1 MSSILSIRMRNFM
14 ASLKIGQIH
23 STKLNLKLQSNPSI
37 LFLECEFCMLYAPLI
52 IRKCTK
58 DFLLRLLIF
67 CFGDDLLIR
76 NHFLEPGC
84 HHFKMLSSKYILP
97 LLDNHNEGL
106 DFQQIEQIR
115 QIQYI
120 LRSHGLDASRS
131 LLLTHCSIKKMFLFF
146 VFSRIVSISQFALFM
161 FMHVSIYVVMH
172 ICVGIHGDLM

>member
-1 MSSILSIRMRNFM
+1 
-14 ASLKIGQIH
+14 
-23 STKLNLKLQSNPSI
+23 
-37 LFLECEFCMLYAPLI
+37 MLYAPLI

-120 LRSHGLDASRS
+120 LRSRGLDASRS

-146 VFSRIVSISQFALFM
+146 VFFKNSVNLLVCI
-161 FMHVSIYVVMH
+161 IYVYACEYLCSYAYMCGYSWRSDVMNPP
-172 ICVGIHGDLM
+172 